1 MIRNAVGLGVVLI
14 ALSAPSV
21 ADAFRVYVRDVVPA
35 WGVWPA
41 PVMTMPPLR

>member
-1 MIRNAVGLGVVLI
+1 MAVGLGVVLI
-14 ALSAPSV
+14 AVVGAECLRMPSASTF
-21 ADAFRVYVRDVVPA
+21 AMVPA